1 MPPVRTPLIAK
12 IDVAAAL
19 GLMTR
24 LPLAVNGTEAKKRG
38 AAAAWAWP
46 LAGAVVGALA
56 GLLLWAGLWLGLPPL
71 AAGLLAVAAQIV
83 LTGALHEDGLADSAD
98 GIWGGWTRDRRLEIM
113 RDSRIGSYGVLALI
127 LSVGLRATACA
138 TLPAGPLAVAALAA
152 TGAASRGAM
161 TGVMAGLPPA
171 RPDGLSVST
180 GRPSPATAVLALA
193 VASALCLIALPFG
206 LALITVAACC
216 AGAAI
221 VAGIARAKIGGQT
234 GDILGASQQIAEITA
249 LLALAAVL

>member
-1 MPPVRTPLIAK
+1 MPPVPTPLIAI

-19 GLMTR
+19 GLRTR
-24 LPLAVNGTEAKKRG
+24 LAGPVNGTEAKKRG

-56 GLLLWAGLWLGLPPL
+56 GLLLWVGLWLGLPPL

-98 GIWGGWTRDRRLEIM
+98 GLWGGWTQDRRLEIM

-138 TLPAGPLAVAALAA
+138 ALPAGPLAVAVLAA

-171 RPDGLSVST
+171 RPDGRAVST
-180 GRPSPATAVLALA
+180 GRPSPATTGLALA
-193 VASALCLIALPFG
+193 GASALWLIALPFG

-249 LLALAAVL
+249 LLALAASL